1 MTELSGEPAGE
12 VVELATR
19 LFGYARTGAT
29 QDLVDYVAAG
39 VPPNLANETGDTL
52 IMLAAYHGHAETVRA
67 LLSAGADPDRP
78 NGRGQ
83 TPLAGA
89 VFKGEAAVVQ
99 ALVDGGADPTAGQP
113 SAVDTARM
121 FGQTELLARF
131 EQHPPTS

>member
-1 MTELSGEPAGE
+1 MTEIPGQPDDE

-29 QDLVDYVAAG
+29 KPLADYLAAG
-39 VPPNLANETGDTL
+39 VPPNLTNKTGDTL

-67 LLSAGADPDRP
+67 LLAAGADPDCP
-78 NGRGQ
+78 NDRGQ

-89 VFKGEAAVVQ
+89 TFKGETEVVQ

-121 FGQTELLARF
+121 FGQTKLLALF
-131 EQHPPTS
+131 EQSPPSP